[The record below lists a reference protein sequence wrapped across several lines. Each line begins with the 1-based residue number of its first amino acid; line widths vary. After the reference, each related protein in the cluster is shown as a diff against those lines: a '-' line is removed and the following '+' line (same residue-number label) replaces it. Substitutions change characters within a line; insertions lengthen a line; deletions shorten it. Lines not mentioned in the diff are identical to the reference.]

1 MQMNA
6 CLLCS
11 SVQKCCS
18 ASIAAEGTE
27 AAREGSVLPSSS
39 PCPKKATNK
48 PKPYLLGGPCLVK
61 QKVWELKIRKS
72 LFSTCCRRECW
83 ACEQRRPPSCGPVDL
98 LQELPAHVQIGFS
111 TQHIHLGGRDGYRH
125 SHVEAL
131 WPKVEGAGFLLHL
144 CIWAES
150 AARETTDQHVCSVS
164 VLPTLLMGPLHC
176 QAAHRRMGL
185 DLPVPF

>member
-1 MQMNA
+1 MNA

-18 ASIAAEGTE
+18 ASIAAEETE
-27 AAREGSVLPSSS
+27 AAREVSVLP
-39 PCPKKATNK
+39 PPHAPRRQQTNSN
-48 PKPYLLGGPCLVK
+48 PTSWVK
-61 QKVWELKIRKS
+61 QEVWELKIRKS
-72 LFSTCCRRECW
+72 LFSTCCRWECW

-98 LQELPAHVQIGFS
+98 LQEPPAHMQISFS
-111 TQHIHLGGRDGYRH
+111 TQHIHLGGRDGYHH

-150 AARETTDQHVCSVS
+150 AARETTGQHVCSV
-164 VLPTLLMGPLHC
+164 
-176 QAAHRRMGL
+176 
-185 DLPVPF
+185 PVFYPPC